1 MLVENKKE
9 KIVRIPKRSD
19 GHPHPLTVR
28 LLELAHLRGVFHSEV
43 DFVRVLAHN
52 LQLDILGVT
61 HASEITYS
69 KNMVWECPFLLRVFN
84 LQMSERD
91 SSTFFNFTFQVPWDL
106 GYRIKIYF
114 HAKRR
119 ARVE

>member
-1 MLVENKKE
+1 MKKSY
-9 KIVRIPKRSD
+9 VHIPKRSD
-19 GHPHPLTVR
+19 GHPDPLAVR

-43 DFVRVLAHN
+43 NFVRVLAHN
-52 LQLDILGVT
+52 LQLDILSVT
-61 HASEITYS
+61 HASEVTYS
-69 KNMVWECPFLLRVFN
+69 INIWSVWECPFLLREVN

-91 SSTFFNFTFQVPWDL
+91 SSTLFNLTFQVPWDL
-106 GYRIKIYF
+106 GYRIKIHF

>member
-1 MLVENKKE
+1 M
-9 KIVRIPKRSD
+9 RIPKRSD
-19 GHPHPLTVR
+19 GHPDPLAVR
-28 LLELAHLRGVFHSEV
+28 FLELAHLRGVFHSEV
-43 DFVRVLAHN
+43 DFVRVLAHY

-61 HASEITYS
+61 HASEIFYS

-84 LQMSERD
+84 LQMSERN
-91 SSTFFNFTFQVPWDL
+91 SSTFYFAFKVPWDL
-106 GYRIKIYF
+106 GYRIKIHF